1 METHDQTETELARAE
16 QRAAM
21 LRVFGGTALA
31 FMALLLV
38 ALLVRPD
45 LMKAAMS
52 MVVSAMP

>member
-1 METHDQTETELARAE
+1 MKTHDETETEVARAE
-16 QRAAM
+16 QRGAM

-38 ALLVRPD
+38 APLVRPD

-52 MVVSAMP
+52 MVMSAMP

>member
-1 METHDQTETELARAE
+1 MKAHDNMELEQATE

-31 FMALLLV
+31 FVALLIV

-45 LMKAAMS
+45 LMKAAVG
-52 MVVSAMP
+52 MVMSAMP